1 MTIKEVKKWWIQE
14 INEGLERINMSIKE
28 TSIMKVYDASKER
41 GMSRKLWLIG
51 EGSDGKT
58 YYYYMYITKKG
69 KIRKYNGSVYAN
81 NQNDFEED
89 IKDYEYLGKVL

>member
-14 INEGLERINMSIKE
+14 INEELERIKMSIKE
-28 TSIMKVYDASKER
+28 TLIMRVYDASKER
-41 GMSRKLWLIG
+41 DMSRKLWLIG

-69 KIRKYNGSVYAN
+69 GLRKYYGSIYAN
-81 NQNDFEED
+81 SQNDFEED
-89 IKDYEYLGKVL
+89 IKDYKYLGKVS